1 MIRVA
6 QIGGGLIAG
15 GVALKLVPTPVIV
28 ISVFVA
34 LSYCAVRIL
43 LWALR
48 WVCAKLNDIE
58 FRLPDLHSISAS
70 RRIAEVMKLADERI
84 LELKQELAEAQRRVA
99 ELKAERDGLERAKRT
114 AEAGIEHLQHELQ
127 TARDALQAADEELRS
142 RTADGEDPLYRRVGL
157 SKDAQNWLVAD
168 CRRAFR
174 RKLHPD
180 GHPAHRK
187 QACHE
192 RFVEAEQVFDRIYAL
207 RGMKA

>member
-1 MIRVA
+1 LIRVA

-28 ISVFVA
+28 ISVCVA

-99 ELKAERDGLERAKRT
+99 ELEAERDGLDRAKRT
-114 AEAGIEHLQHELQ
+114 AEAGMEHLQHELQ
-127 TARDALQAADEELRS
+127 TARDALQAAGEELRHRPS
-142 RTADGEDPLYRRVGL
+142 HGEDALYHRVGL
-157 SKDAQNWLVAD
+157 VKDAPVWLVTDAHKSY
-168 CRRAFR
+168 R
-174 RKLHPD
+174 RKFHPD
-180 GHPAHRK
+180 LHPAHRK
-187 QACHE
+187 DACHKL
-192 RFVEAEQVFDRIYAL
+192 FVEAEHAFQRIYAL
-207 RGMKA
+207 RGIKT